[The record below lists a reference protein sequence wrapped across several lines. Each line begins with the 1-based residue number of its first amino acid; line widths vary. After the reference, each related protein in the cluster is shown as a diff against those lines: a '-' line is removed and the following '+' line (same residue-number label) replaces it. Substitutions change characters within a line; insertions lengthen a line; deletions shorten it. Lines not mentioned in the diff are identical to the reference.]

1 MKMKIRAI
9 TYAMMFVFGLT
20 VRGDL
25 IFNHSGSAD
34 PVSEGWL
41 LERTGSGV
49 GTSPEIGDQGGVI
62 DAWSINDTSTG
73 TDSLIYQGN
82 ISALQQVNIASN
94 GWKLSVLIRVVDLP
108 TLTSGSNAENNSIVL
123 KVRPGLGSRN
133 FDLVIGYN
141 VEHDLPALIVNG
153 INHWGTNSYSL
164 IEAEYTAKVGEWGEA
179 LLTMSIDGTRRST
192 YSGASP
198 NGSGSPYVA
207 WGASASTTI
216 GHAHWSKVT
225 FDSLPAFEQ
234 PKMCA
239 FRVLPDTQ
247 VRYQVTNIRRGVY
260 YRFEK
265 STNLVDW
272 SFLTGTRPNDY
283 GDLIHTWPIAS
294 EKLFYRVGIK

>member
-1 MKMKIRAI
+1 MNVRAI
-9 TYAMMFVFGLT
+9 TYAMIFAFGLN
-20 VRGDL
+20 VRGEF
-25 IFNHSGSAD
+25 IFNHSGAAD

-41 LERTGSGV
+41 LERAGSGV

-62 DAWSINDTSTG
+62 DAWSINDTSTS
-73 TDSLIYQGN
+73 TDSLIYRGN
-82 ISALQQVNIASN
+82 ISASQQVNIASN
-94 GWKLSVLIRVVDLP
+94 GWKLSVMIRVVDLP
-108 TLTSGSNAENNSIVL
+108 TLTSGSSADNNSIVL
-123 KVRPGLGSRN
+123 KVRPGQGSKN
-133 FDLVIGYN
+133 FDLVIGYA
-141 VEHDLPALIVNG
+141 VEHDLPALVVNG
-153 INHWGTNSYSL
+153 INHWGTNIYSL
-164 IEAEYTAKVGEWGEA
+164 IEVEYSAKVGEWGQA
-179 LLTMSIDGTRRST
+179 LLTMSLDGIRRST

-198 NGSGSPYVA
+198 DGSGSPYVA

-225 FDSLPAFEQ
+225 FDGLPALEQ

-239 FRVLPDTQ
+239 FVVLPDAH

-272 SFLTGTRPNDY
+272 SFLTGTRPSDY

-294 EKLFYRVGIK
+294 ERLFYRVGIE